1 MAMFHSTTYVA
12 RATPYRTRGAVL
24 VLALIILMLAS
35 VLALGASRSALF
47 QQRMAGG
54 LRNAQLA
61 EWTADSTLRAAEWRL
76 WSASAHE
83 ATRLRCGSGAQE
95 ECYRVD
101 PRVIHPAVERFRYGA
116 GWVEQAGS
124 VSRLVDY
131 TAPSAD
137 KSFQLARNPR
147 YLIED
152 LGPERAPAGGPRETG
167 ASGGSGHASIEPHL
181 YRITARA
188 TGASDQVIRMV
199 ESTFSAKAD

>member
-1 MAMFHSTTYVA
+1 MAMFHTTAYVA
-12 RATPYRTRGAVL
+12 RATPYRNQGAVL
-24 VLALIILMLAS
+24 VVALIILMLVS

-76 WSASAHE
+76 WSASTHE

-101 PRVIHPAVERFRYGA
+101 PQVIHPTVDRFRYA
-116 GWVEQAGS
+116 SGWVEQAGT
-124 VSRLVDY
+124 VPRLVDY
-131 TAPSAD
+131 TVPGTD
-137 KSFQLARNPR
+137 KSFQLARYPR

-152 LGPERAPAGGPRETG
+152 LGPQRGPAGGPRETG

-188 TGASDQVIRMV
+188 TGATDHVIRVV